1 MPTHVSGRKHLAG
14 FAANARFYAPEVVLE
29 TLQAVAH
36 SRDLALIVD
45 VETTDLD
52 HVIVTALEA
61 LSHANVLV
69 ALVGDGAEHR
79 PLWAMQSLRKAWSL
93 DKRLGWPVVTA
104 QVRARFIDPC
114 LVAVTDQPTVRTVL
128 SDRDGL
134 ILTTAPGHLVGAGV
148 AVSSAASLR
157 AALWWL
163 VHARSRVA
171 QQH

>member
-1 MPTHVSGRKHLAG
+1 MAMHASGRKHFAG
-14 FAANARFYAPEVVLE
+14 FASNARFYAPEVVCE
-29 TLQAVAH
+29 TLQAVAR
-36 SRDLALIVD
+36 SRDLALLVD
-45 VETTDLD
+45 VEATKLD
-52 HVIVTALEA
+52 RVIVTALEA

-69 ALVGDGAEHR
+69 AIVGDGSEHR
-79 PLWAMQSLRKAWSL
+79 PLWATHALRKTWSL
-93 DKRLGWPVVTA
+93 DKRLGWAVVTA

-148 AVSSAASLR
+148 AVSSTASLR

-163 VHARSRVA
+163 VHARSRIA
-171 QQH
+171 LAH